1 MFCNFFR
8 PKLQVVEASPLHL
21 QQKQTKRDMKTTN
34 RREGILSKTEYDI
47 MSIIWDVNR
56 SVSAREIYD
65 LLPEPQPAYTTLAN
79 EMRMLYEKGFVDHF
93 KKDGEGKTHHY
104 IARIGK
110 AEYVRK
116 AMHDVKRTFF
126 GGSLRSMLSYFIR
139 EEEISEEELIN
150 FLHEMEAP
158 SQPSPEEEGQ
168 ISTNKNTPSSGE
180 EGQIST
186 NKNTPSSGEEGQVST
201 NKNTPSSGG
210 VGGGPNIN

>member
-1 MFCNFFR
+1 MEKFFCFFFG
-8 PKLQVVEASPLHL
+8 LAFTSYIIL

-158 SQPSPEEEGQ
+158 SCSPF
-168 ISTNKNTPSSGE
+168 
-180 EGQIST
+180 
-186 NKNTPSSGEEGQVST
+186 
-201 NKNTPSSGG
+201 GG
-210 VGGGPNIN
+210 VNEHSTLNSDTDSKL

>member
-1 MFCNFFR
+1 MEKFFCFFFG
-8 PKLQVVEASPLHL
+8 LAFTSYIIL

-168 ISTNKNTPSSGE
+168 ISTNKNTPSSG
-180 EGQIST
+180 
-186 NKNTPSSGEEGQVST
+186 
-201 NKNTPSSGG
+201 G
-210 VGGGPNIN
+210 VGGGLIN

>member
-1 MFCNFFR
+1 VFCNFFR

-21 QQKQTKRDMKTTN
+21 QQKQQKRDMKTTN
-34 RREGILSKTEYDI
+34 RRESILSKTEYDI

-139 EEEISEEELIN
+139 EEEISEEELIS
-150 FLHEMEAP
+150 FLQEMESP
-158 SQPSPEEEGQ
+158 SESPR
-168 ISTNKNTPSSGE
+168 GE
-180 EGQIST
+180 S
-186 NKNTPSSGEEGQVST
+186 
-201 NKNTPSSGG
+201 
-210 VGGGPNIN
+210 